1 MNYYAA
7 AVREH
12 GAYAENPDGLMIKG
26 RRVGEESVVMMALCT
41 PVSKSRRGAKLSNHI
56 IRTLEEIF
64 EGEEPFDFYDRCK
77 ELFYDKR
84 LSVKNKLSIM
94 CFRGADY
101 FILSNSGGHIAKIG
115 VRDKKIIDKPQD
127 GYFYK
132 EAFGLKGRLTEG
144 STILISTDS
153 YSERLSD
160 REIIGNLSPQMCVD
174 SEYMEYALGF
184 MSRSVIGKGE
194 ERPRSAAALCIR

>member
-7 AVREH
+7 VVREH
-12 GAYAENPDGLMIKG
+12 GAYAENSDGLMIKG
-26 RRVGEESVVMMALCT
+26 RRVGEENVVMMALCT
-41 PVSKSRRGAKLSNHI
+41 PFSKNRRGAKLSDHV

-64 EGEEPFDFYDRCK
+64 EEVEPSDLYDSCK
-77 ELFYDKR
+77 ELFFDKR
-84 LSVKNKLSIM
+84 LSSKNKLSIM
-94 CFRGADY
+94 FFRGADY
-101 FILSNSGGHIAKIG
+101 FILSNCGRQIAKIG
-115 VRDKKIIDKPQD
+115 VRNKKIIDRPGD
-127 GYFYK
+127 GYFHK

-144 STILISTDS
+144 CTILISTDS

-184 MSRSVIGKGE
+184 MSRSLIGKGE